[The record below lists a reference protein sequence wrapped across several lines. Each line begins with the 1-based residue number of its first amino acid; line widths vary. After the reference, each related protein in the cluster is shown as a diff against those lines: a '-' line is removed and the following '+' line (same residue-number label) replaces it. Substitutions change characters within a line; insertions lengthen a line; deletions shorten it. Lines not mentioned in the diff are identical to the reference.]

1 MAHFTLPAHVITGE
15 HILKEA
21 VPYFKEMGTQ
31 GLIVTG
37 RHVVKSEMMEELN
50 AKTL

>member
-21 VPYFKEMGTQ
+21 VPYFKEMGT
-31 GLIVTG
+31 TG
-37 RHVVKSEMMEELN
+37 TDRNRQTCSEIRNDGGTEDSP
-50 AKTL
+50 